1 MKIYELPSVTNF
13 YIIGSNEGNIK
24 SIVQTLNE
32 GLSNEIELDAA
43 KSTNEKYMVAPSTDI
58 SWTTISS
65 LGSVPFKK
73 TNYNDSIIIINGNE
87 KLGFNDIKYYELILE
102 KINKALSKANTYLF
116 FIRGNNDNPSYFKDE
131 LINLSNVKSIPDYS
145 LIKISS
151 KNILCV
157 GGGISINRSWKM
169 KHQELI
175 NSITSNESKKI
186 YWEDEAPFFDG
197 ESLKELKNTKIDYVI
212 THIAPTFSF
221 PDFSYKEIPWI
232 KADKALIDDL
242 ENARLVMDNIYDYL
256 IKNHNKPEA
265 WIYGH
270 YNIANVETR
279 AGINFISITN
289 GQVINPLLTTKNKNA
304 LDSNIRR
311 KIKMPM
317 PNRNVDV
324 FEDYQNIQVDRER
337 EAPVGADEEE
347 IMNEEEMVNENHY
360 ARVDVDADYYA
371 ALDGAFEVNAN
382 PFDALAEPLDNQNN

>member
-65 LGSVPFKK
+65 LGSVPFQK

-116 FIRGNNDNPSYFKDE
+116 FIRGNNDNPSFFKDE

-324 FEDYQNIQVDRER
+324 FEGYQNIQVDRER

>member
-32 GLSNEIELDAA
+32 GLSNKIELDAA

-65 LGSVPFKK
+65 LGSVPFQKA
-73 TNYNDSIIIINGNE
+73 NYNDSIIIINGNE
-87 KLGFNDIKYYELILE
+87 KLGFNDIKYYELILT
-102 KINKALSKANTYLF
+102 KINKALSKTNTYLF
-116 FIRGNNDNPSYFKDE
+116 FIRGNNDNPSFFKDE

-289 GQVINPLLTTKNKNA
+289 GQVINPLLTTKTKNA
-304 LDSNIRR
+304 LNKNIRR

-324 FEDYQNIQVDRER
+324 FEGYQNIQVDRER

-360 ARVDVDADYYA
+360 ARVDVDVDYYA

>member
-43 KSTNEKYMVAPSTDI
+43 KPTNEKYMVAPSTDI

-65 LGSVPFKK
+65 LGSVPFQK

-87 KLGFNDIKYYELILE
+87 KLGFNDIKYYELILT

-324 FEDYQNIQVDRER
+324 FEGYQNIQVDRER

>member
-32 GLSNEIELDAA
+32 GLSDKIELDAA
-43 KSTNEKYMVAPSTDI
+43 KSSNEKYMVAPSTDI
-58 SWTTISS
+58 SWTIISS
-65 LGSVPFKK
+65 LSSTPFRKAI
-73 TNYNDSIIIINGNE
+73 YNDSIIIINGNE
-87 KLGFNDIKYYELILE
+87 KIGFNDIKYYELILT
-102 KINKALSKANTYLF
+102 KINKVLSKTNTYLF
-116 FIRGNNDNPSYFKDE
+116 FVRGNNDNPSFFKGE

-175 NSITSNESKKI
+175 NSVTSNESKKI
-186 YWEDEAPFFDG
+186 YWEDEAPFFDA

-221 PDFSYKEIPWI
+221 PDFSYKEIPWV
-232 KADKALIDDL
+232 KTDKALIDDL

-265 WIYGH
+265 WVYGH
-270 YNIANVETR
+270 YNIANAETR
-279 AGINFISITN
+279 AGINFISIAN
-289 GQVINPLLTTKNKNA
+289 GAIINPLMAMKNKNA
-304 LDSNIRR
+304 LNSNARR

-324 FEDYQNIQVDRER
+324 LEDYQNVPDDR
-337 EAPVGADEEE
+337 EAPVGADEEEE

-360 ARVDVDADYYA
+360 AVLDAGANNDVEIAGAGNYAVIADAFNI
-371 ALDGAFEVNAN
+371 GNN
-382 PFDALAEPLDNQNN
+382 PF

>member
-1 MKIYELPSVTNF
+1 
-13 YIIGSNEGNIK
+13 
-24 SIVQTLNE
+24 
-32 GLSNEIELDAA
+32 
-43 KSTNEKYMVAPSTDI
+43 
-58 SWTTISS
+58 
-65 LGSVPFKK
+65 
-73 TNYNDSIIIINGNE
+73 
-87 KLGFNDIKYYELILE
+87 
-102 KINKALSKANTYLF
+102 
-116 FIRGNNDNPSYFKDE
+116 
-131 LINLSNVKSIPDYS
+131 
-145 LIKISS
+145 
-151 KNILCV
+151 
-157 GGGISINRSWKM
+157 M

-324 FEDYQNIQVDRER
+324 FEGYQNIQVDRER

>member
-32 GLSNEIELDAA
+32 GLSNKIELDAA
-43 KSTNEKYMVAPSTDI
+43 KSSNEKYMVAPSTDI

-65 LGSVPFKK
+65 LGSVPFQK
-73 TNYNDSIIIINGNE
+73 TNYNDSIIIISGNE
-87 KLGFNDIKYYELILE
+87 KLGFNDIKYYESILAI
-102 KINKALSKANTYLF
+102 INKALSKANAYLF

-175 NSITSNESKKI
+175 NSVALNESKKI
-186 YWEDEAPFFDG
+186 YWEDEAPFFDA
-197 ESLKELKNTKIDYVI
+197 ESLKELKNTKINYVI

-221 PDFSYKEIPWI
+221 PDFSYKEIPWV
-232 KADKALIDDL
+232 KTDKALIDDL

-289 GQVINPLLTTKNKNA
+289 GEIINPLIAMKAKNVLSKNA
-304 LDSNIRR
+304 MR

-317 PNRNVDV
+317 TNRNVDV
-324 FEDYQNIQVDRER
+324 LEDYQNIQVRFNDDR
-337 EAPVGADEEE
+337 EAPVRLDEEEMEEE
-347 IMNEEEMVNENHY
+347 IMNEEGMVNENHY
-360 ARVDVDADYYA
+360 ARVDA
-371 ALDGAFEVNAN
+371 ALDGAFEVNAI
-382 PFDALAEPLDNQNN
+382 PFDALAEPLNQNN

>member
-43 KSTNEKYMVAPSTDI
+43 KPTNEKYMVAPSTDI

-65 LGSVPFKK
+65 LGSVPFQK

-102 KINKALSKANTYLF
+102 KINKALSKTNTYLF
-116 FIRGNNDNPSYFKDE
+116 FIRGNNDNPSFFKDE

-324 FEDYQNIQVDRER
+324 FEGYQNIQVDRER

>member
-175 NSITSNESKKI
+175 NNITSNESKKI

-242 ENARLVMDNIYDYL
+242 ENARLVKDNIYDYL

-289 GQVINPLLTTKNKNA
+289 GQVINPLLATKNKNA

>member
-32 GLSNEIELDAA
+32 GLSNKIELDAA
-43 KSTNEKYMVAPSTDI
+43 KPSNEKYMVAPSTDI

-65 LGSVPFKK
+65 LGSVPFQK
-73 TNYNDSIIIINGNE
+73 TIYNDSIIIINGNE
-87 KLGFNDIKYYELILE
+87 KLGFNDIKYYELILT
-102 KINKALSKANTYLF
+102 KINKALSKTNTYLF

-175 NSITSNESKKI
+175 NSVTSNESKKI
-186 YWEDEAPFFDG
+186 YWEDEAPFFDA

-221 PDFSYKEIPWI
+221 PDFSYKEIPWV
-232 KADKALIDDL
+232 KTDKALIDDL

-270 YNIANVETR
+270 YNIANAETR
-279 AGINFISITN
+279 AGISFISITN
-289 GQVINPLLTTKNKNA
+289 GQVVNPLLTTKAKNALNKNA
-304 LDSNIRR
+304 MR
-311 KIKMPM
+311 KIKMSFT
-317 PNRNVDV
+317 NRNVDV
-324 FEDYQNIQVDRER
+324 IEDYRNIPVDR
-337 EAPVGADEEE
+337 EAPVRFDEEE

-360 ARVDVDADYYA
+360 ARVD
-371 ALDGAFEVNAN
+371 GAFEVVENPHGMFEVNAN
-382 PFDALAEPLDNQNN
+382 PYGALAEPLNQNN

>member
-43 KSTNEKYMVAPSTDI
+43 KPTNEKYMVAPSTDI

>member
-1 MKIYELPSVTNF
+1 MKIYELPSITNF

-32 GLSNEIELDAA
+32 GLSDKIELDAA
-43 KSTNEKYMVAPSTDI
+43 KSSNEKYMVAPSADI
-58 SWTTISS
+58 SWTSA
-65 LGSVPFKK
+65 PFREAI
-73 TNYNDSIIIINGNE
+73 YNNSIIIINGNE
-87 KLGFNDIKYYELILE
+87 KIGFNDIKYYELILT
-102 KINKALSKANTYLF
+102 KINKVLSKTNTYLF
-116 FIRGNNDNPSYFKDE
+116 FVRGNNDNPSFFKDE

-175 NSITSNESKKI
+175 NSVASNEPKKI
-186 YWEDEAPFFDG
+186 YWEDEAPFFDA

-221 PDFSYKEIPWI
+221 PDFSYKEIPWV
-232 KADKALIDDL
+232 KTDKALIGDL
-242 ENARLVMDNIYDYL
+242 ENARLVMDNIYNYL

-289 GQVINPLLTTKNKNA
+289 GQIINPLIAMKAKNA
-304 LDSNIRR
+304 LKWDAMR

-324 FEDYQNIQVDRER
+324 LQNIPVDR
-337 EAPVGADEEE
+337 EAPVRFDEEE

-360 ARVDVDADYYA
+360 ARVDVDANHYA

-382 PFDALAEPLDNQNN
+382 PYDALAEPFNVENN

>member
-32 GLSNEIELDAA
+32 GLSDKIELDAT
-43 KSTNEKYMVAPSTDI
+43 KSSNEKYVVGPSTGI

-65 LGSVPFKK
+65 LSSVPFQK

-87 KLGFNDIKYYELILE
+87 KIGFNDIKYYELILT
-102 KINKALSKANTYLF
+102 KINKVLSKTNTYLF
-116 FIRGNNDNPSYFKDE
+116 FVRGNNDNPSFFKGE

-145 LIKISS
+145 LIKIND

-175 NSITSNESKKI
+175 NSVASNESKKI
-186 YWEDEAPFFDG
+186 YWEDEAPFFDA

-221 PDFSYKEIPWI
+221 PDFSYKEIPWA
-232 KADKALIDDL
+232 KTDKALVDDL

-256 IKNHNKPEA
+256 IRNHNKPEA

-279 AGINFISITN
+279 AGISFISITN
-289 GQVINPLLTTKNKNA
+289 GQIINPLIAMKTKNA
-304 LDSNIRR
+304 LSNAKR

-317 PNRNVDV
+317 PNRNADV
-324 FEDYQNIQVDRER
+324 FEGHQNIPVDR
-337 EAPVGADEEE
+337 EAPVRFDEEE

-360 ARVDVDADYYA
+360 ARVDVDANHYA
-371 ALDGAFEVNAN
+371 ALDGAFVVNAN
-382 PFDALAEPLDNQNN
+382 PYDVLAEPFNVENN

>member
-32 GLSNEIELDAA
+32 GLSNKIELDTA
-43 KSTNEKYMVAPSTDI
+43 KSSNEKYMVAPSTDI
-58 SWTTISS
+58 FWTTISS
-65 LGSVPFKK
+65 LGSVPFQK

-87 KLGFNDIKYYELILE
+87 KLGFNDIKYYELILA

-116 FIRGNNDNPSYFKDE
+116 FIRGNDDNPSFFKDE

-186 YWEDEAPFFDG
+186 YWEDEAPFFDA

-221 PDFSYKEIPWI
+221 PDFSYKEIPWV
-232 KADKALIDDL
+232 KTDKALIDDL

-289 GQVINPLLTTKNKNA
+289 GQVINPLLTTKAKNALNKNA
-304 LDSNIRR
+304 MR
-311 KIKMPM
+311 KIKMSFT
-317 PNRNVDV
+317 NRNVDAL
-324 FEDYQNIQVDRER
+324 EDYRNIPVNR
-337 EAPVGADEEE
+337 EAPIRLDEEGIEGE
-347 IMNEEEMVNENHY
+347 IVNEEEMVNENHY
-360 ARVDVDADYYA
+360 ARVDA
-371 ALDGAFEVNAN
+371 ALDGVFEVNAN
-382 PFDALAEPLDNQNN
+382 PYDVLAEPFNIENNQL

>member
-43 KSTNEKYMVAPSTDI
+43 KPTNEKYMVAPSTDI

-65 LGSVPFKK
+65 LGSVPFQK

-116 FIRGNNDNPSYFKDE
+116 FIRGNNDNPSFFKDE

-175 NSITSNESKKI
+175 NNITSNESKKI

-289 GQVINPLLTTKNKNA
+289 GQVINPLLATKNKNA

-324 FEDYQNIQVDRER
+324 FEGYQNIQVDRER

>member
-32 GLSNEIELDAA
+32 GLSNKIELDAA
-43 KSTNEKYMVAPSTDI
+43 KSSNEKYIVAPSTDI

-65 LGSVPFKK
+65 LGSIPFQKA
-73 TNYNDSIIIINGNE
+73 NYNDSIIIINGNE
-87 KLGFNDIKYYELILE
+87 KLGFNDIKYYELILA

-289 GQVINPLLTTKNKNA
+289 GQVINPLLTTKTKNA
-304 LDSNIRR
+304 LNKNIRR

-324 FEDYQNIQVDRER
+324 FEGYQNIQVDRER

-371 ALDGAFEVNAN
+371 ALDVAFEVNAN